1 MKLCPCSIKTQATI
15 KIAIASACIAMA
27 LTSPVQADESSPT
40 LSVKR
45 LTMES
50 AAAVA
55 KGAIAEC
62 RKQGIQAT
70 VTVVDKNGIVQAVL
84 RDTLAPPV
92 SLNISRMKAYTA
104 ANFSV
109 NTSAMDKQANS
120 PIGRIDGLVMSAGGM
135 VINIGG
141 VIYGGVGVSGA
152 PSGVTDEAC
161 AQAGINAI
169 ADDLEMAD
177 E

>member
-1 MKLCPCSIKTQATI
+1 MKLRQYSVIKL
-15 KIAIASACIAMA
+15 AIASACTAIAI
-27 LTSPVQADESSPT
+27 TGSVQANESSPT

-50 AAAVA
+50 AATVA
-55 KGAIAEC
+55 QGAIAEC
-62 RKQGIQAT
+62 RKQGVQAAA
-70 VTVVDKNGIVQAVL
+70 TVVDKNGIVQATL

-92 SLNISRMKAYTA
+92 TVDISKMKAYTA

-109 NTSAMDKQANS
+109 DTSTMDRLANS
-120 PIGRIDGLVMSAGGM
+120 PIGRLDGVVMSAGGV
-135 VINIGG
+135 VINVGG

-152 PSGVTDEAC
+152 PTGDIDEKC
-161 AQAGINAI
+161 ARAGLAAI
-169 ADDLEMAD
+169 ADTLEMAD